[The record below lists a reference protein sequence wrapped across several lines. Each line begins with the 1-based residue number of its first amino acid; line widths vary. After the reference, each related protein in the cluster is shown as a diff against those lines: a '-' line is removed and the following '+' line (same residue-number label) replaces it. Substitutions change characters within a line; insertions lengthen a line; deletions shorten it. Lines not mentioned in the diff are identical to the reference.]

1 MKIGI
6 LGAGNISRK
15 VAPALVALPEI
26 ECYAVAS
33 RELKKSEDFAREFG
47 FAKAYD
53 SYDALLSD
61 PEVELVYVATPHSH
75 HFAHMMLCLEHG
87 KNVICEKAFTLNAQ
101 HGMSSPQQGNGD
113 CMWRRPSGPGI
124 CPPEK

>member
-6 LGAGNISRK
+6 LGAGKIAHK

-33 RELKKSEDFAREFG
+33 RTREKAEKFANTFG
-47 FAKAYD
+47 FQKVYT
-53 SYDALLSD
+53 SYEEMLRD

-75 HFAHMMLCLEHG
+75 HYEHILLCLNHG
-87 KNVICEKAFTLNAQ
+87 KHVICE
-101 HGMSSPQQGNGD
+101 
-113 CMWRRPSGPGI
+113 
-124 CPPEK
+124 